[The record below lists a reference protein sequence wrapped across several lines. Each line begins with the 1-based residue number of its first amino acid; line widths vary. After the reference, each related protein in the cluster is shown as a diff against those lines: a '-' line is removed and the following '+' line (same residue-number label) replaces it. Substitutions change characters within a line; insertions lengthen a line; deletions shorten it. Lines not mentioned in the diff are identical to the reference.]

1 MTKNDIKKA
10 LYKEKPQAYFQYI
23 RKGIAYYKTKC
34 SLGEVLFEIP
44 VDDMGDADFR
54 DKEDAQL
61 LNRWLMFHEEV
72 NPKEVSEL

>member
-10 LYKEKPQAYFQYI
+10 LYKEKPKAYLQFI
-23 RKGIAYYKTKC
+23 RKGLVYYKATC

-54 DKEDAQL
+54 NTEDAQL
-61 LNRWLMFHEEV
+61 LNRWLMFHE
-72 NPKEVSEL
+72 